1 MIQLSHGDNMINQE
15 NVEKLFD
22 ILDNSA
28 SRYYEIMKL
37 PYLEGLV
44 RTCENILSNTVEEE
58 NEELKN
64 ELFSMIE
71 EIKDIE
77 FNKEEIRKAVQY
89 SCLRGLK
96 HQGISNQMITPESI
110 GIFFSY
116 LVEKLYDKGSLLILD
131 PLVGTGNLITSLANN
146 LNKELSLV
154 GVENYIEYYKL
165 SRTLFGMLDYG
176 DNIYYQDILS
186 FNNISSDLIVTD
198 FSGIDHQEIF
208 KIIKHSFDLI
218 LDSGYMISVIDNDF
232 FDNFNLKDFI
242 YEVKDRWHFF
252 GMIVLPNSI
261 FKNVKKSIFIL
272 QRIGESFVRPEK
284 FLVADLPEFSNE
296 EEMIKVIKQLNDW
309 FEKIEF
315 YRVRENN
322 E

>member
-1 MIQLSHGDNMINQE
+1 M
-15 NVEKLFD
+15 
-22 ILDNSA
+22 
-28 SRYYEIMKL
+28 
-37 PYLEGLV
+37 
-44 RTCENILSNTVEEE
+44 
-58 NEELKN
+58 
-64 ELFSMIE
+64 
-71 EIKDIE
+71 
-77 FNKEEIRKAVQY
+77 
-89 SCLRGLK
+89 
-96 HQGISNQMITPESI
+96 
-110 GIFFSY
+110 
-116 LVEKLYDKGSLLILD
+116 
-131 PLVGTGNLITSLANN
+131 
-146 LNKELSLV
+146 
-154 GVENYIEYYKL
+154 
-165 SRTLFGMLDYG
+165 
-176 DNIYYQDILS
+176 
-186 FNNISSDLIVTD
+186 
-198 FSGIDHQEIF
+198 
-208 KIIKHSFDLI
+208 
-218 LDSGYMISVIDNDF
+218 DSGYMISVIDNDF

>member
-1 MIQLSHGDNMINQE
+1 
-15 NVEKLFD
+15 
-22 ILDNSA
+22 
-28 SRYYEIMKL
+28 
-37 PYLEGLV
+37 
-44 RTCENILSNTVEEE
+44 
-58 NEELKN
+58 
-64 ELFSMIE
+64 
-71 EIKDIE
+71 
-77 FNKEEIRKAVQY
+77 
-89 SCLRGLK
+89 
-96 HQGISNQMITPESI
+96 
-110 GIFFSY
+110 
-116 LVEKLYDKGSLLILD
+116 
-131 PLVGTGNLITSLANN
+131 
-146 LNKELSLV
+146 
-154 GVENYIEYYKL
+154 
-165 SRTLFGMLDYG
+165 
-176 DNIYYQDILS
+176 
-186 FNNISSDLIVTD
+186 ISSDLIVTD